1 MADSRHLR
9 SNLKFVSLRCTWIDV
24 MAGSANHVSGP
35 GERAPKQLRTDSSKA
50 FNRSEASEL
59 ERTVVEQGQKNK

>member
-1 MADSRHLR
+1 
-9 SNLKFVSLRCTWIDV
+9 